1 MSFLTKQNAYRFLT
15 PVLGRVLPAS
25 ATRTLVDKKL
35 KENNIKYLD
44 IGGAVPVEGYLVIHL
59 SPVEVYGIPRKRSR
73 GLAHH
78 YDERGIKYKQ
88 EIIDFTA
95 AVTLNYNLMEGIP
108 VADNTFDGI
117 NMSHCLEHFT
127 RSDGLAILKEC
138 RRVLNNANSTA
149 VLRISCPDLAKY
161 ATAYVNQ
168 DDSYFNHPLVAGF
181 VNYEGLRSYGDLFIH
196 KAYDAHNG
204 HKWFYDAESAIQLAL
219 DAGFK
224 KGLIKK
230 LHETSLPYPE
240 VIEPAFREK
249 ESFYVEVYL

>member
-1 MSFLTKQNAYRFLT
+1 MPFLTKQNAYRILT
-15 PVLGRVLPAS
+15 PLLDKVLPPS
-25 ATRTLVDKKL
+25 ATRSLVDKKL
-35 KENNIKYLD
+35 KQNNIKYLD

-73 GLAHH
+73 GLAYH
-78 YDERGIKYKQ
+78 YDEKGVKFKQ
-88 EIIDFTA
+88 EIINFKA
-95 AVTLNYNLMEGIP
+95 ALTLNYNLMAGIP
-108 VADNTFDGI
+108 AADNSFDGI

-127 RSDGLAILKEC
+127 RPDGLAILKEC
-138 RRVLNNANSTA
+138 RRVLNKANTSAT
-149 VLRISCPDLAKY
+149 LRISCPDLAKY
-161 ATAYVNQ
+161 ANAYVNK
-168 DDSYFNHPLVAGF
+168 DDAYFGHPLVAGF
-181 VNYEGLRSYGDLFIH
+181 VNYEGLTSYGDLFIH

-224 KGLIKK
+224 NGVIKK

-249 ESFYVEVYL
+249 ESFYVEVYP